1 MITETPD
8 YRRPVPLPTGKV
20 PSELLAH
27 LLSSLPTAHPQLLLG
42 PGVGED
48 AAIINLGSEHLL
60 AAKSDPITFASAE
73 IGYYAVHVCANDL
86 AVCGARPLFYLPTI
100 LLPEKTTNID
110 AGQIFAQIGD
120 TCRGLGITVV
130 GGHTEVTP
138 TVKQPV
144 VAGTLL
150 GDVKKVVATGGCRPG
165 DIILLAGSAA
175 IEGTS
180 IIAREKQ
187 DTLLAQGWEATE
199 LNEAANYLYK
209 PGISVLGPALAA
221 AELVT
226 AMHDP
231 TEGGIATGLW
241 EIAQASGCG
250 LEVNLTAIPI
260 TPLTAKICAAFGL
273 DPLGTIASGGLLATA
288 TAENV
293 EPLLTLWQ
301 EAGQGGQRIG
311 RVLPKEKGIY
321 ATQHGKRSVLP
332 RFDADEIVK
341 L

>member
-1 MITETPD
+1 MITETPN

-165 DIILLAGSAA
+165 DVILLAGSAA

-241 EIAQASGCG
+241 EIAHASGCG

-260 TPLTAKICAAFGL
+260 TPLTAKLCAAFGL

-311 RVLPKEKGIY
+311 RVLSKEKGIY

>member
-48 AAIINLGSEHLL
+48 AAIINLGSERLL

-165 DIILLAGSAA
+165 DVILLAGSAA

-187 DTLLAQGWEATE
+187 DTLLAQGWKATE

-209 PGISVLGPALAA
+209 PGISVLGSALAA

-241 EIAQASGCG
+241 EIAHASGCG

-260 TPLTAKICAAFGL
+260 TPLTAKLCAAFGL

>member
-48 AAIINLGSEHLL
+48 AAIINLGSERLL

-165 DIILLAGSAA
+165 DVILLAGSAA

-241 EIAQASGCG
+241 EIAHASGCG

-260 TPLTAKICAAFGL
+260 TPLTAKLCAAFGL

>member
-1 MITETPD
+1 MITETAN

-48 AAIINLGSEHLL
+48 AAIINLGSERLL
-60 AAKSDPITFASAE
+60 AAKSDPITFASDE

-187 DTLLAQGWEATE
+187 DILLAQGWEATE